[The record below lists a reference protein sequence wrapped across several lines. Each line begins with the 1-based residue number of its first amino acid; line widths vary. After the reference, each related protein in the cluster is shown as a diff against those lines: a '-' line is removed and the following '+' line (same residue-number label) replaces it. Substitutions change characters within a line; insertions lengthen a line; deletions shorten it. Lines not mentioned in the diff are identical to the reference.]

1 MPAAAPLFTGA
12 RALWY
17 NTHRQFKICSV
28 LRYRWTR
35 LKPGKFYARVH
46 EARDA
51 PAMGAF
57 PFVSLAG
64 FSRAPTESR
73 TGIVPSSFP
82 ARETKAKRG
91 KEKRKMAMAA
101 TSCRVNGNTVYVYD
115 ENGGICDIQSYAQPI
130 KNAVA
135 FGGGYSVTAGYLTY
149 TYTLSNGTF
158 VQTGVH
164 QA

>member
-1 MPAAAPLFTGA
+1 MELAKPFLAKGSARDLRVASRYACGCAPLYGA

-17 NTHRQFKICSV
+17 NTRRQFKICSV

-91 KEKRKMAMAA
+91 KEKRK
-101 TSCRVNGNTVYVYD
+101 R
-115 ENGGICDIQSYAQPI
+115 
-130 KNAVA
+130 
-135 FGGGYSVTAGYLTY
+135 
-149 TYTLSNGTF
+149 
-158 VQTGVH
+158 
-164 QA
+164 